1 MRCSD
6 VNRLRVID
14 AVARHGSVTAAAK
27 ELHYSQPSVS
37 HHLAR
42 LEAESG
48 AQLLQ
53 RVGRGI
59 RLTPAGQL
67 LADRA
72 GGDHRAIDA
81 AGASSPPTSGS
92 APDACGSRASHPP
105 IGSLVPRAV
114 AALTARHPE
123 LQITLLDMH
132 PPEALE
138 LLRAG
143 KIDVAIG
150 FRYDETEPE
159 PANVRLHHLLDDP
172 VYLLSTGRRRK
183 LAALRDATWI
193 AGCELCRS
201 HLLAVCADEGFEPRI
216 AYTSD
221 DMVVMQALVAEGLGV
236 ATLPGLALRAHR
248 LEGINAT
255 ELRGSPRHV
264 YAATYGDPPDPPAT
278 AALVAALVEAAEAEL
293 TYGRPACGTSTV
305 VLSSTASRAALRA
318 SSWKSGAA
326 QATSVR
332 PSSPPS
338 WHAKTPSP
346 SGIAISSTISPPGA
360 TRVTAPAS
368 ALAAQMCPSASSVQP
383 SGANVTAPSIVSMS
397 ARSGVGW
404 TCAQIRRSVSAP
416 SSAIVNAVKRAP
428 NVSATISVPS
438 SVMTVP
444 LGNHRSSAAMLALPS
459 GSIRHDRGRLRLAA
473 AHEVEAEVAGVGAAL
488 AVDDHVVEVAGGE
501 LGDVG
506 VLGDRA
512 VGARRSTRRSFIE
525 TTEQVAVGQPPEP

>member
-1 MRCSD
+1 MLD

-53 RVGRGI
+53 RVGRGV

-72 GGDHRAIDA
+72 AEIIGRIDA
-81 AGASSPPTSGS
+81 AGAELSAHVGLTAGRVRLAGFSS
-92 APDACGSRASHPP
+92 A

-172 VYLLSTGRRRK
+172 VYLLSTGRRRSLK
-183 LAALRDATWI
+183 ALRDATWI

-201 HLLAVCADEGFEPRI
+201 HLLAVCAAEGFEPRI

-248 LEGINAT
+248 LDGINAT

-278 AALVAALVEAAEAEL
+278 AALVAALVEAAEL
-293 TYGRPACGTSTV
+293 
-305 VLSSTASRAALRA
+305 
-318 SSWKSGAA
+318 
-326 QATSVR
+326 
-332 PSSPPS
+332 
-338 WHAKTPSP
+338 
-346 SGIAISSTISPPGA
+346 
-360 TRVTAPAS
+360 
-368 ALAAQMCPSASSVQP
+368 
-383 SGANVTAPSIVSMS
+383 N
-397 ARSGVGW
+397 
-404 TCAQIRRSVSAP
+404 
-416 SSAIVNAVKRAP
+416 
-428 NVSATISVPS
+428 
-438 SVMTVP
+438 
-444 LGNHRSSAAMLALPS
+444 
-459 GSIRHDRGRLRLAA
+459 
-473 AHEVEAEVAGVGAAL
+473 
-488 AVDDHVVEVAGGE
+488 
-501 LGDVG
+501 
-506 VLGDRA
+506 
-512 VGARRSTRRSFIE
+512 
-525 TTEQVAVGQPPEP
+525 